1 MTVMHLRK
9 QHWVN
14 SCVVFRKCYVP
25 KYYFFNDV
33 LSRKSGH
40 TCSVHFFFLAVHD
53 VPLALPTVLDFSI
66 SHASP
71 MALSF
76 WISHRYCASPTSCNS
91 CSVFMHYSL
100 IVMFNSEVAVFYW
113 GVLHKK
119 LWPERV
125 LWATCSTLEEDLEE
139 TVVLLVNIFYWKQL
153 SF

>member
-1 MTVMHLRK
+1 MFCTKVLFFQWCIK
-9 QHWVN
+9 QKEWTYLL
-14 SCVVFRKCYVP
+14 CA
-25 KYYFFNDV
+25 
-33 LSRKSGH
+33 
-40 TCSVHFFFLAVHD
+40 FFFLAAHD

-66 SHASP
+66 SHAFP

-113 GVLHKK
+113 GVVHKK

-139 TVVLLVNIFYWKQL
+139 TVVLLVNIFYWKQM

>member
-1 MTVMHLRK
+1 MLCTKVLFFQWCIK
-9 QHWVN
+9 QKEWTYLL
-14 SCVVFRKCYVP
+14 CA
-25 KYYFFNDV
+25 
-33 LSRKSGH
+33 
-40 TCSVHFFFLAVHD
+40 FFFLAVHD
-53 VPLALPTVLDFSI
+53 CTWCPSCPTHSTVLDFSI

-113 GVLHKK
+113 GVVHKK